1 MFCKLT
7 QYLHRS
13 INPDLEPYTLSFL
26 CSDTQYLQD
35 TMNHVL
41 SCVKK
46 EKERTAAF
54 QALGLLSV
62 AVRSEFKV
70 YLPRVLDIIRAAL
83 PPKDFAHK

>member
-1 MFCKLT
+1 MAM
-7 QYLHRS
+7 
-13 INPDLEPYTLSFL
+13 
-26 CSDTQYLQD
+26 CSCLPDTQYLQD

>member
-1 MFCKLT
+1 MGTLT
-7 QYLHRS
+7 FDYRPTLTWSH
-13 INPDLEPYTLSFL
+13 TLSFL

-62 AVRSEFKV
+62 AVRSEFKI